1 MFCNLFFER
10 APSLSEISLRLFPFI
25 CVVTPNC
32 HRIFLVFLQF
42 LCKFR
47 HYPIIPTCFI
57 CYYSEFPDFAVVRII
72 PCILSVIF
80 RRFPC
85 FFEKNAVILSFQW
98 FFHPSPFTNCF
109 IFIQTHVIVP
119 GYTGF
124 IKGKAKQQAHRVLY
138 IDFFMFFISPLFS
151 LHKEIGS
158 SQTDDPISFCN
169 AVYSPWFSGSGLWS
183 FRSSTT

>member
-119 GYTGF
+119 GYTWF
-124 IKGKAKQQAHRVLY
+124 HQRKSKAAGASRALY
-138 IDFFMFFISPLFS
+138 RFFHVFHFS
-151 LHKEIGS
+151 
-158 SQTDDPISFCN
+158 SF
-169 AVYSPWFSGSGLWS
+169 LL
-183 FRSSTT
+183 T

>member
-10 APSLSEISLRLFPFI
+10 APSLSETHLRLFPFI

-47 HYPIIPTCFI
+47 HHPLIPTCFI

-85 FFEKNAVILSFQW
+85 FSKKMPLFSRFNG

-124 IKGKAKQQAHRVLY
+124 IKGKARQQAHRVLY
-138 IDFFMFFISPLFS
+138 IYFFMFFISPLFS
-151 LHKEIGS
+151 LQKEIGS

>member
-42 LCKFR
+42 LCNFR
-47 HYPIIPTCFI
+47 HYPFIPTCFI

-98 FFHPSPFTNCF
+98 FFSPESVHKLFYFHSNPCHSPRIYWF
-109 IFIQTHVIVP
+109 HQR
-119 GYTGF
+119 
-124 IKGKAKQQAHRVLY
+124 KSKAAGKSRALY
-138 IDFFMFFISPLFS
+138 IFFHVFHFSSFLLTKRNRVVPNRRSDFFL
-151 LHKEIGS
+151 
-158 SQTDDPISFCN
+158 
-169 AVYSPWFSGSGLWS
+169 
-183 FRSSTT
+183 

>member
-85 FFEKNAVILSFQW
+85 FFEKNAVILSFQC

-109 IFIQTHVIVP
+109 IFIQTRVIVP
-119 GYTGF
+119 GYTKAIKRIQQGSRRSMCF
-124 IKGKAKQQAHRVLY
+124 I
-138 IDFFMFFISPLFS
+138 
-151 LHKEIGS
+151 
-158 SQTDDPISFCN
+158 
-169 AVYSPWFSGSGLWS
+169 
-183 FRSSTT
+183 

>member
-10 APSLSEISLRLFPFI
+10 ALSLSEISLRLFPFI

-47 HYPIIPTCFI
+47 HHPFIPTCFI

-98 FFHPSPFTNCF
+98 FFPPESVHKLFYFHSNPCHSPRIYWFHQRNS
-109 IFIQTHVIVP
+109 
-119 GYTGF
+119 
-124 IKGKAKQQAHRVLY
+124 KAAGTSRALY
-138 IDFFMFFISPLFS
+138 RFFMFFISPLFS
-151 LHKEIGS
+151 LQKEIGS

-169 AVYSPWFSGSGLWS
+169 AVYSPCFSGSGLWS

>member
-10 APSLSEISLRLFPFI
+10 ALSLSEISLRLFPFI

-32 HRIFLVFLQF
+32 HRTFLVFLQF

-47 HYPIIPTCFI
+47 HYPLIPTCFI
-57 CYYSEFPDFAVVRII
+57 CYHSDFPDFAVGRIT

-80 RRFPC
+80 R
-85 FFEKNAVILSFQW
+85 
-98 FFHPSPFTNCF
+98 
-109 IFIQTHVIVP
+109 QTHVIVP
-119 GYTGF
+119 GYNGF
-124 IKGKAKQQAHRVLY
+124 IKGKARQQAHRVLY

-169 AVYSPWFSGSGLWS
+169 AVYSPRFSGSGLWS

>member
-10 APSLSEISLRLFPFI
+10 ALSLSEISLRLFPFI

-47 HYPIIPTCFI
+47 HYPLIPTCFI
-57 CYYSEFPDFAVVRII
+57 CYHSDFPDFAVVRIT
-72 PCILSVIF
+72 PCILSAD
-80 RRFPC
+80 FPV
-85 FFEKNAVILSFQW
+85 FSEKMPLFSHFNG

-124 IKGKAKQQAHRVLY
+124 IKGKARQQAHRVLY

-169 AVYSPWFSGSGLWS
+169 AVYSPRFSGSGLWS

>member
-10 APSLSEISLRLFPFI
+10 ALSLSEISPRLFPFI

-47 HYPIIPTCFI
+47 HYTLIPTCFI
-57 CYYSEFPDFAVVRII
+57 CYHSDFPDFAVVRIA

-85 FFEKNAVILSFQW
+85 FFGKNAVILSFQW
-98 FFHPSPFTNCF
+98 FFSHESVHKLFYFHSNPCHSPRIYWFHQRNSKAAGTSRALYRF
-109 IFIQTHVIVP
+109 FHVFHFSSFLLTKRNRVVP
-119 GYTGF
+119 N
-124 IKGKAKQQAHRVLY
+124 RRS
-138 IDFFMFFISPLFS
+138 DFFL
-151 LHKEIGS
+151 
-158 SQTDDPISFCN
+158 
-169 AVYSPWFSGSGLWS
+169 
-183 FRSSTT
+183 

>member
-10 APSLSEISLRLFPFI
+10 ALSLSEISLRLFPFI

-32 HRIFLVFLQF
+32 HRTFLVFLQF

-47 HYPIIPTCFI
+47 HYPLIPTCFI
-57 CYYSEFPDFAVVRII
+57 CYHSDFPDFAVGRIT

-85 FFEKNAVILSFQW
+85 FFGKKGVILSFQW
-98 FFHPSPFTNCF
+98 FFSPES
-109 IFIQTHVIVP
+109 IQTHVIVP
-119 GYTGF
+119 GYNGF
-124 IKGKAKQQAHRVLY
+124 IKGKARQQAHRVLY

-169 AVYSPWFSGSGLWS
+169 AVYSPRFSGSGLWS